1 MGTLVEGKWQV
12 DSVNSSVVNGEF
24 KRQNSVF
31 RDRVENKANAKYLPE
46 KDRYHLYV
54 SYACP
59 WAHRTL
65 IVRALKG
72 LEDIVPVSVVSPRM
86 MENGWSF
93 IDEYPGVILDKVNG
107 ANFIRD
113 LYIKADPQVNGK
125 ATVPVFWDKKT
136 NSIVSNESAEIIR
149 FLNSEFNSLTS
160 NPIDLYPEDYHSQI
174 DDINAYVY
182 DRVNNGVYKTGF
194 ATTQEAYEKNVRA
207 LFEALDHLELR
218 LRDSDYLVGDS
229 LTEADVRLF
238 TTLIRFDIVYYSHF
252 KCNLKML
259 KDYPNLHRFTKNIY
273 NMEKVKPTV
282 NFDHIKVHYYY
293 SQRSI
298 NPTGVVPLGPENF
311 YE

>member
-1 MGTLVEGKWQV
+1 MGTLIDGKWQV
-12 DSVNSSVVNGEF
+12 DHVNSSVKNGEF

-31 RDRVENKANAKYLPE
+31 RNSIENKEGAKHPAV

-72 LEDIVPVSVVSPRM
+72 LEDIIPVSIVSPRM

-93 IDEYPGVILDKVNG
+93 IDEYPDMITDSVNS

-113 LYIKADPQVNGK
+113 LYIKADPNVNGK
-125 ATVPVFWDKKT
+125 ATVPVLWDKVEET
-136 NSIVSNESAEIIR
+136 IVSNESSEIIR
-149 FLNSEFNSLTS
+149 FLNSEFNELTG
-160 NPIDLYPEDYHSQI
+160 NDLDLYPEELRSEI
-174 DDINAYVY
+174 DELNEYIYPNI
-182 DRVNNGVYKTGF
+182 NNGVYRSGF
-194 ATTQEAYEKNVRA
+194 ATTQEAYEKA
-207 LFEALDHLELR
+207 FKELFTALDKIDARLEAKE
-218 LRDSDYLVGDS
+218 YLVGDR

-238 TTLIRFDIVYYSHF
+238 TTLVRFDLVYYSHF

-259 KDYPNLHRFTKNIY
+259 KEYPNLQRYTKALY
-273 NMEKVKPTV
+273 NHELIKPTV
-282 NFDHIKVHYYY
+282 NLDHIKTHYYY

-298 NPTGVVPLGPENF
+298 NPTGVVPLGPELEF
-311 YE
+311 